1 MSTSIARAAKGVAD
15 IVTFHAAPLAGPATP
30 IDPAKVLTGSPAE
43 KVQVL
48 YADPRDEFLVG
59 LWECTAGSWRCH
71 FDEEEYVRLIS
82 GEVRLTD
89 RDGGTV
95 LFRPGDSFHVPSGF
109 AGTWENVSDVRKIF
123 VALVRKA

>member
-1 MSTSIARAAKGVAD
+1 MSASAALTTKTVAD
-15 IVTFHAAPLAGPATP
+15 IVTFHDRPLAGPAAP

-43 KVQVL
+43 KVEVL
-48 YADPRDEFLVG
+48 YADPREEFLVG
-59 LWECTAGSWRCH
+59 LWECTAGSWRCR

-89 RDGGTV
+89 QAGGTV

-109 AGTWENVSDVRKIF
+109 VGTWENVSDVRKIF
-123 VALVRKA
+123 VALLRKG